1 MPVTIAKPKVP
12 LIIAKP
18 KGPCATA
25 VSKPPVQPSNVAK
38 SMAAAGLMMSAAG
51 KHVDDP
57 AIKEMLTEGA
67 FDLYKNIPK
76 RDALDCILALH
87 AASITSMN
95 VDCLSQAAL
104 SPPDHL
110 KIRDLNLRQAL
121 KGTATVLE
129 IVKALDN
136 RSGEKSEKVTVGQ
149 VNVEAGGQAIVGNV
163 EAAPPPGASPTKPS
177 KTD

>member
-12 LIIAKP
+12 LIIA
-18 KGPCATA
+18 
-25 VSKPPVQPSNVAK
+25 KPPVQPSNVAK

-51 KHVDDP
+51 KHVDEP

-121 KGTATVLE
+121 KGTATVSRSSRRSTIE
-129 IVKALDN
+129 AVKN
-136 RSGEKSEKVTVGQ
+136 PKR
-149 VNVEAGGQAIVGNV
+149 
-163 EAAPPPGASPTKPS
+163 
-177 KTD
+177 